1 MFDICPNALLD
12 AAMAADDDRRELIG
26 AALSGLVS
34 EMRERVGVQRCTLRL
49 DVEQDYFPVV
59 YESRLDGVRTLV
71 GDREVSLK
79 GQPVVEAILGG
90 IEQVIQPD
98 CASAS
103 DDPKFQAMLASYGG
117 MGAQIVTPVRA
128 GERLLGIISLHH
140 LGGPREWSDRELAIP
155 RDGADLVAR
164 LIGDALPLP
173 AGSA

>member
-1 MFDICPNALLD
+1 
-12 AAMAADDDRRELIG
+12 
-26 AALSGLVS
+26 
-34 EMRERVGVQRCTLRL
+34 
-49 DVEQDYFPVV
+49 V

-71 GDREVSLK
+71 GDQEVSLK

-117 MGAQIVTPVRA
+117 MGAQIVTPVRDR
-128 GERLLGIISLHH
+128 ERLLGIISLHH

-164 LIGDALPLP
+164 IAGDALPLA
-173 AGSA
+173 AGSASSAG

>member
-1 MFDICPNALLD
+1 MSDGE
-12 AAMAADDDRRELIG
+12 DRGELIG
-26 AALSGLVS
+26 AALDGLVR
-34 EMRERVGVQRCTLRL
+34 EMRERVGVGRCTLRL

-59 YESRLDGVRTLV
+59 YESRLDGVRTLI
-71 GDREVSLK
+71 GDQEVSLK

-103 DDPKFQAMLASYGG
+103 DDPRFQAMLASYGG
-117 MGAQIVTPVRA
+117 MGAQIVTPVRD

-140 LGGPREWSDRELAIP
+140 LGGPREWSERELAIP

-164 LIGDALPLP
+164 IAGDALPLP
-173 AGSA
+173 AGPA

>member
-1 MFDICPNALLD
+1 MPPMSDGE
-12 AAMAADDDRRELIG
+12 DRGRLIG
-26 AALSGLVS
+26 AALDGLVR
-34 EMRERVGVQRCTLRL
+34 ELRERVGVERCTLRL

-59 YESRLDGVRTLV
+59 YESRSDTVRTLI
-71 GDREVSLK
+71 GDQQVSLK

-103 DDPKFQAMLASYGG
+103 DDPKFHAMLASYGG
-117 MGAQIVTPVRA
+117 MGAQIVTPVRE

-140 LGGPREWSDRELAIP
+140 IGSPREWSERELAIP
-155 RDGADLVAR
+155 KDGAELVAR
-164 LIGDALPLP
+164 IVGDALPLP

>member
-1 MFDICPNALLD
+1 
-12 AAMAADDDRRELIG
+12 MAAGEDRTQLIG
-26 AALSGLVS
+26 AALDRLVS
-34 EMRERVGVQRCTLRL
+34 EMRERVGVDRCTLRL
-49 DVEQDYFPVV
+49 AVEQEYFPVV

-71 GDREVSLK
+71 GDQEVSLK

-117 MGAQIVTPVRA
+117 MGAQIVTPVRD

-140 LGGPREWSDRELAIP
+140 LGGPRAWSDRELAIP

-164 LIGDALPLP
+164 LVGDALPLP
-173 AGSA
+173 AGSV

>member
-1 MFDICPNALLD
+1 MGPVD
-12 AAMAADDDRRELIG
+12 AAIASKDERARLIG
-26 AALSGLVS
+26 AALAALVA
-34 EMRERVGVQRCTLRL
+34 EMRERVGVERCTLRL

-59 YESRLDGVRTLV
+59 YESRLDGVRTLI
-71 GDREVSLK
+71 GDQEVSLK

-103 DDPKFQAMLASYGG
+103 DDQKFQAMLASYGG
-117 MGAQIVTPVRA
+117 LGAQVVTSVRDA
-128 GERLLGIISLHH
+128 ERLLGIISLHH
-140 LGGPREWSDRELAIP
+140 LGGPREWSDRDLAIP

-173 AGSA
+173 ARLA